1 MLMLWFFLSCLLFFC
16 SSRRR
21 HTRCALVTG
30 VQTCALPICQRVGE
44 LLLESALAPSDA
56 PLQVGDADGG
66 AGDHAEGA
74 EQVAVGDRGHQGA
87 EDEAPRTD
95 QEQELAGSHRH
106 PGPLQQAHQAALGVD
121 LLDQLAGGADGRLD
135 ERGVLLDRGAEIDV
149 LLTPG
154 EVEDVGELFF
164 ALVDPAE
171 QANSDRGKATA
182 DEEDG
187 EELAGAH
194 RRRSRSAMSR
204 GVGTRTL
211 RRSEEHTSELQ
222 SLMRI
227 SYAVFCLKKN
237 TNITLKKA

>member
-1 MLMLWFFLSCLLFFC
+1 MCLVTVIGFFF

-30 VQTCALPICQRVGE
+30 VQTCALPIC
-44 LLLESALAPSDA
+44 
-56 PLQVGDADGG
+56 
-66 AGDHAEGA
+66 
-74 EQVAVGDRGHQGA
+74 
-87 EDEAPRTD
+87 
-95 QEQELAGSHRH
+95 
-106 PGPLQQAHQAALGVD
+106 
-121 LLDQLAGGADGRLD
+121 
-135 ERGVLLDRGAEIDV
+135 AEIDV

-154 EVEDVGELFF
+154 EVEDVSELLF

-211 RRSEEHTSELQ
+211 RPRTWVAVVARDRRS
-222 SLMRI
+222 
-227 SYAVFCLKKN
+227 VV
-237 TNITLKKA
+237 